1 MNSGVHDGS
10 VWGATKISP
19 GSKSPIA
26 SVPKIMRARPST
38 TPCDAAAP
46 LKMSPTFARS
56 TLTEPLRG
64 ISEIGGIGFALS
76 RKVGT
81 SRSLSANQAVW
92 RSRILGSRVFSPRA
106 RASSSL
112 SNAMKIC
119 RESSRTPF
127 DARRL
132 PNSIKAIRASFIILI
147 QDDFPLSRQPAKRRA
162 EPMAPRNIASV
173 AASIPSVAS
182 SIA

>member
-1 MNSGVHDGS
+1 M
-10 VWGATKISP
+10 
-19 GSKSPIA
+19 A
-26 SVPKIMRARPST
+26 SVPRMIRARPST

-46 LKMSPTFARS
+46 LKVSPTLARS
-56 TLTEPLRG
+56 TSTEPLRG
-64 ISEIGGIGFALS
+64 ISDTGGIGFPLS
-76 RKVGT
+76 KKVGT
-81 SRSLSANQAVW
+81 SRSLSANHWVW
-92 RSRILGSRVFSPRA
+92 RSRILGSSAPLPSA
-106 RASSSL
+106 RASNSL
-112 SNAMKIC
+112 SSAMKIC
-119 RESSRTPF
+119 RESSRTPCA
-127 DARRL
+127 ARRL